1 MTLRKTIA
9 KCWPLL
15 TAERSSVY
23 FFVWMKLLAA
33 QQIETFFST
42 HIESSILIQTIV
54 LTLISRDPQ
63 ASIATSSCFPQHSLS
78 LYLCFSPLNHC
89 TVYPFAPTYHIAY
102 TCLSTHIYFDVSI
115 GASSFQC
122 SGARSRYRK
131 SSLLSIL
138 LLVTP
143 CC

>member
-15 TAERSSVY
+15 TAEGSSVY

-42 HIESSILIQTIV
+42 HIESGILIQTIG

-78 LYLCFSPLNHC
+78 LYLCFP
-89 TVYPFAPTYHIAY
+89 
-102 TCLSTHIYFDVSI
+102 LSTTVLFT
-115 GASSFQC
+115 
-122 SGARSRYRK
+122 
-131 SSLLSIL
+131 LLQPNCTNISH
-138 LLVTP
+138 
-143 CC
+143 C